1 MAFLFLESL
10 RIKNCSES
18 LSAAVRTQ
26 TLNERIDI
34 YKDCAFTKSVKTIS
48 NLSNSKTP
56 IKQSIYIYIY
66 IYISI
71 YIHLYTY
78 IHIHTHTHIYIH
90 TYIHSHI
97 HITTHIKTHT
107 YTHI

>member
-66 IYISI
+66 IYP
-71 YIHLYTY
+71 YIYTY
-78 IHIHTHTHIYIH
+78 IHIYIYIH
-90 TYIHSHI
+90 TRTYIF
-97 HITTHIKTHT
+97 THT
-107 YTHI
+107 YTHTYT

>member
-66 IYISI
+66 IYP
-71 YIHLYTY
+71 YIYTY
-78 IHIHTHTHIYIH
+78 IHIYIYINARTYRFTHIY
-90 TYIHSHI
+90 
-97 HITTHIKTHT
+97 THT
-107 YTHI
+107 YT

>member
-66 IYISI
+66 IYP
-71 YIHLYTY
+71 YIYTY
-78 IHIHTHTHIYIH
+78 IHIYIYINTRTYRFTHIY
-90 TYIHSHI
+90 
-97 HITTHIKTHT
+97 THT
-107 YTHI
+107 YT

>member
-66 IYISI
+66 IYIYP
-71 YIHLYTY
+71 YIYTY
-78 IHIHTHTHIYIH
+78 IHIYIYINARTYRFTHIY
-90 TYIHSHI
+90 
-97 HITTHIKTHT
+97 THT
-107 YTHI
+107 YT